1 MPARKVT
8 DVTPFELKCMQRTR
22 TLVMPSDAEIEAAF
36 NFKARPMPSYQDSVR
51 LSLHFTL
58 FLFQNTI

>member
-22 TLVMPSDAEIEAAF
+22 ALVMPSDAEIEAG
-36 NFKARPMPSYQDSVR
+36 
-51 LSLHFTL
+51 L
-58 FLFQNTI
+58 FLTCDSPDRASAYLFETA